1 MFTPTRHGFIRGVDK
16 IANSVI
22 FAIGPVFIILAIGL
36 IGMAALTYFTVVF
49 PYFYQW
55 DDDYIWTKFSY
66 YAGLLFS
73 IYMIVCIFFHYYMAI
88 RTKPGGVLNAGT
100 AETESDDPT
109 LQELFIELEEYQVF
123 PKTCKKC
130 HLPKPE
136 RAHHCSVCKKCVL
149 RFDHHCPWIAN
160 CVGHFNHR
168 YFLLFMTYL
177 VASCFYFV
185 AVGWKVFL
193 ISLDFEAEWNYWMP
207 RPYMALSFLLAVAI
221 GIALGGMCS
230 WHYYL
235 VLTSQTTVEFYNNQ
249 YAKRSARQKG
259 EVFVNPY
266 DNGCLNNF
274 RQFFNVGQN
283 YKYPIYTIFLPIPI
297 LPSGN
302 GKVWEKNAMHYTTVN
317 DISDDTD

>member
-1 MFTPTRHGFIRGVDK
+1 MYTPTRRSIISGVDRA
-16 IANSVI
+16 ANTVI
-22 FAIGPVFIILAIGL
+22 FAIGPIFILLAIGL
-36 IGMAALTYFTVVF
+36 LGMATLTYFTVVF
-49 PYFYQW
+49 PYFYKW
-55 DDDYIWTKFSY
+55 DDDYIWTKVY
-66 YAGLLFS
+66 YYIGLIFS
-73 IYMIVCIFFHYYMAI
+73 IYLVVCIFFHYYMAV

-109 LQELFIELEEYQVF
+109 LQGLFLELEEYAEF

-160 CVGHFNHR
+160 C
-168 YFLLFMTYL
+168 
-177 VASCFYFV
+177 
-185 AVGWKVFL
+185 W
-193 ISLDFEAEWNYWMP
+193 DYWMP

-249 YAKRSARQKG
+249 YARRSAKQKG
-259 EVFVNPY
+259 EVYANPY
-266 DNGCLNNF
+266 DLGYLNNL
-274 RQFFNVGQN
+274 RQFFNVGHN
-283 YKYPIYTIFLPIPI
+283 YSIYTILLPIPV
-297 LPSGN
+297 LPPGN
-302 GKVWEKNAMHYTTVN
+302 GKVWEKSAMHYTTVN
-317 DISDDTD
+317 NDISDDTD